1 MKKRIVKETSLFGID
16 HADEYTR
23 PKERFVVEV
32 QKIVP
37 SSVTWEDERPIGGE
51 LQWETDIIPIGKNFV
66 ENVPAIFQTLEEAM
80 AYVNHQYGFI
90 GRQTVWEGE
99 A

>member
-16 HADEYTR
+16 RADECTR

-32 QKIVP
+32 QRIVP
-37 SSVTWEDERPIGGE
+37 SSVTWEDDRPIGGE

-66 ENVPAIFQTLEEAM
+66 DDVPAIFQTFDEAKS
-80 AYVNHQYGFI
+80 YVNHEYGFI
-90 GRQTVWEGE
+90 GRQVVWEGE